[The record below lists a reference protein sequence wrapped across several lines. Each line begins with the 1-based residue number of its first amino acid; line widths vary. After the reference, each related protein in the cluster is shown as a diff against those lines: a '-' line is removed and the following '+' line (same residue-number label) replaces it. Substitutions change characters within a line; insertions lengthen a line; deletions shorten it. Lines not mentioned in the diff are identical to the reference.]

1 MNMKVILVLVIVI
14 FLGFLGFLGLSLN
27 NNPQLLP
34 SVLEGKMIPEFSASQ
49 LENKNVNLTQAS
61 IQGPALIN
69 VWATWC
75 PTCRSEHKML
85 NELSQKGIPIYG
97 ISYKDEPE
105 LALNWLKELGNPY
118 VFNINDAQ
126 GKLGIDLGVYGA
138 PETFFINKDGLIVHR
153 HVGDINPDNWKA
165 SLAKI
170 WDLTNAK

>member
-1 MNMKVILVLVIVI
+1 MKVILVLVIVI

-49 LENKNVNLTQAS
+49 LENPNVNLTQAS

-75 PTCRSEHKML
+75 PTCRSEHQML
-85 NELSQKGIPIYG
+85 NLLSQNGIPIYG
-97 ISYKDEPE
+97 ISYKDEPA
-105 LALNWLKELGNPY
+105 LALDWLKELGNPY